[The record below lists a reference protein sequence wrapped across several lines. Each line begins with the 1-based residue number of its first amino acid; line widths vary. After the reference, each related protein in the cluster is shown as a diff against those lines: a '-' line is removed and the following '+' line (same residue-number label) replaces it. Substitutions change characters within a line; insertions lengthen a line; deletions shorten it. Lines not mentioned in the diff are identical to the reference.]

1 LRAQPSTES
10 FGQGRLYRL
19 AKRLSLGRL
28 LRYGAL
34 WARYGLR
41 RGQSAIL
48 SRKAQGPEAG
58 AAAQAAALAGA
69 DMTVAKRMA
78 VASWFPL
85 DLANAGLHR
94 ALLEHIGK
102 ARPELG
108 FTPEVLDCLIRLTS
122 TDDLTGCVDAL
133 VDEGI
138 LAETVNTALYVLLLK
153 RLPAA
158 SEAAMIAS
166 RHPRHALIA
175 IQSGDEFRKQGR
187 RTNVS

>member
-41 RGQSAIL
+41 RAQSALL
-48 SRKAQGPEAG
+48 SGKVRGPETD

-69 DMTVAKRMA
+69 DVTAAKRMA

-85 DLANAGLHR
+85 DLANARLHR
-94 ALLEHIGK
+94 ALLASIAA
-102 ARPELG
+102 ARADLG
-108 FTPEVLDCLIRLTS
+108 VTPEILDCIESLKAG
-122 TDDLTGCVDAL
+122 DDLTAAVDAM
-133 VDEGI
+133 
-138 LAETVNTALYVLLLK
+138 AERGVSPQTVNTALYMLLLR
-153 RLPAA
+153 RLPAP
-158 SEAAMIAS
+158 SEMLMIVS

-187 RTNVS
+187 RTEAS

>member
-1 LRAQPSTES
+1 LRAQLSTEP

-41 RGQSAIL
+41 RAQSALL
-48 SRKAQGPEAG
+48 SGKVRGPETD

-85 DLANAGLHR
+85 DLANARLHR
-94 ALLEHIGK
+94 ALLASIAA
-102 ARPELG
+102 ARADLG
-108 FTPEVLDCLIRLTS
+108 VTPEILDCIESLKTGG
-122 TDDLTGCVDAL
+122 DLTAAVDAM
-133 VDEGI
+133 VERGVSPR
-138 LAETVNTALYVLLLK
+138 TVNTALYVLLLK

>member
-1 LRAQPSTES
+1 
-10 FGQGRLYRL
+10 
-19 AKRLSLGRL
+19 

-69 DMTVAKRMA
+69 DVTAAKRMA

-85 DLANAGLHR
+85 DLANARLHR
-94 ALLEHIGK
+94 ALLASIAA
-102 ARPELG
+102 ARADLG
-108 FTPEVLDCLIRLTS
+108 VTPEILDCIESLKAG
-122 TDDLTGCVDAL
+122 DDLTAAVDAM
-133 VDEGI
+133 
-138 LAETVNTALYVLLLK
+138 AERGVSPQTVNTALYMLLLR
-153 RLPAA
+153 RLPAP
-158 SEAAMIAS
+158 SEMLMIVS

-187 RTNVS
+187 RTEAS

>member
-1 LRAQPSTES
+1 
-10 FGQGRLYRL
+10 
-19 AKRLSLGRL
+19 

-41 RGQSAIL
+41 RAQSALL
-48 SRKAQGPEAG
+48 SGKVRGPETD

-85 DLANAGLHR
+85 DLANARLHR
-94 ALLEHIGK
+94 ALLASIAA
-102 ARPELG
+102 ARADLG
-108 FTPEVLDCLIRLTS
+108 VTPEILDCIESLKTGG
-122 TDDLTGCVDAL
+122 DLTAAVDAM
-133 VDEGI
+133 VERGVSPR
-138 LAETVNTALYVLLLK
+138 TVNTALYVLLLK